1 MPTMHAVK
9 ITNGQHT
16 PVRGLTE
23 IMYAAY
29 QLHVWLKTVKIV
41 RVYLVQLSTLTSDC
55 TSATKVLRNSFTQRE
70 KAGKLAAPGDFYG
83 GKAVFDCNKLVESCA
98 ITT

>member
-1 MPTMHAVK
+1 
-9 ITNGQHT
+9 
-16 PVRGLTE
+16 
-23 IMYAAY
+23 MYAAY

-70 KAGKLAAPGDFYG
+70 KA
-83 GKAVFDCNKLVESCA
+83 
-98 ITT
+98 